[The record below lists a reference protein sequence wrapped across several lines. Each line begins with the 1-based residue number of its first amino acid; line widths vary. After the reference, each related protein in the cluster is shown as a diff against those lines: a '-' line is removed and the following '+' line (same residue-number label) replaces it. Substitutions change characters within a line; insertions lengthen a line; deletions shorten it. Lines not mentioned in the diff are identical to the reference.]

1 MIMIKGIGLDLTVI
15 SRMKSK
21 IERQPFMDRV
31 FTKKEQ
37 EYINS
42 KGSRAQTAAGIFS
55 AKEAFLKA
63 LGKGICDIRLTDI
76 EVNHN
81 KNGAPYLIYPLSEK
95 IFLSITHMG
104 DIAAAQVIIESE
116 DC

>member
-1 MIMIKGIGLDLTVI
+1 MIKGIGLDITLI

-21 IERQPFMDRV
+21 IDRQSFMNRI
-31 FTKKEQ
+31 FTQKEQ

-42 KGSRAQTAAGIFS
+42 KGSRAQTAAGIFC
-55 AKEAFLKA
+55 AKEALLKA
-63 LGKGICDIRLTDI
+63 LGKGICDIHLTDI
-76 EVNHN
+76 EVDHN
-81 KNGAPYLIYPLSEK
+81 ENGAPYLVFPGIGN

-104 DIAAAQVIIESE
+104 DTAAAQVIIESE

>member
-1 MIMIKGIGLDLTVI
+1 MIKGIGLDITLI

-21 IERQPFMDRV
+21 IDRQSFLNRV
-31 FTKKEQ
+31 FTQKEQ

-42 KGSRAQTAAGIFS
+42 KGNRAQTSAGIFC
-55 AKEAFLKA
+55 AKEALLKA
-63 LGKGICDIRLTDI
+63 LGKGICDIPLTDI
-76 EVNHN
+76 EVEYRE
-81 KNGAPYLIYPLSEK
+81 NGAPYLIFPGSGN

-116 DC
+116 DS

>member
-1 MIMIKGIGLDLTVI
+1 MIKGIGLDVTLI
-15 SRMKSK
+15 SRMESK
-21 IERQPFMDRV
+21 LDRQSFMNRV
-31 FTKKEQ
+31 FTQKEQ

-63 LGKGICDIRLTDI
+63 LGKGICDIRLNEI
-76 EVNHN
+76 EIEHSQ
-81 KNGAPYLIYPLSEK
+81 NGAPYLLYPNEGK
-95 IFLSITHMG
+95 IFVSITHMG